1 MQSAPSRNIQLTTEI
16 KETEAQSKFFNERV
30 SQIETYFGDLCTEF
44 ISYTRRTA
52 KLRNNGDEL
61 SQILLNYSVNE
72 KINRTTARTLK
83 KFAELLSTLE
93 DYRHAEVDRLFA
105 KVVTPLSTYGDEVK
119 RIKASGSFMFNLQT
133 NIKVETA
140 ARKKEVSQLKRLGR
154 EPLRGTEERIN
165 VATRDALRSADALER
180 HVIQFEAKKLKG
192 LKVFYYSFC
201 KLFATSCVQVECLAP
216 FQNILTDFVH
226 IEMLWHAKALETLT
240 DAYNVVQSMQEEV
253 DLADFRN
260 TLFRSGTLAS
270 LDGDHLQASART
282 SNSQFSID
290 QPKSRSVPALNSS
303 PFGIRNR
310 HAEQQKE
317 NLVSS
322 SRPWL
327 LTSFPLNQPNSPNF
341 VTDHPQV
348 RGRNASKFDYR
359 EDDDDDDYDNELEDE
374 EDDEEEELSE
384 EEDEDDE
391 GGEEEEE
398 EEDNDLDEEE
408 EESDDQPPIRVSHKP
423 PVSATPLKSALKNSI
438 RTR

>member
-119 RIKASGSFMFNLQT
+119 RIKT

-192 LKVFYYSFC
+192 LK
-201 KLFATSCVQVECLAP
+201 
-216 FQNILTDFVH
+216 NILTDFVH

-270 LDGDHLQASART
+270 LDGDHLQASTRT

-303 PFGIRNR
+303 PSGIRNR

-322 SRPWL
+322 RPWL
-327 LTSFPLNQPNSPNF
+327 L
-341 VTDHPQV
+341 
-348 RGRNASKFDYR
+348 
-359 EDDDDDDYDNELEDE
+359 
-374 EDDEEEELSE
+374 
-384 EEDEDDE
+384 
-391 GGEEEEE
+391 
-398 EEDNDLDEEE
+398 
-408 EESDDQPPIRVSHKP
+408 IRCQ
-423 PVSATPLKSALKNSI
+423 
-438 RTR
+438 

>member
-1 MQSAPSRNIQLTTEI
+1 MQSTPSRNIQLTTEI

-30 SQIETYFGDLCTEF
+30 SQIETYFGDLCAEF
-44 ISYTRRTA
+44 INYTRRTA

-61 SQILLNYSVNE
+61 SKILLNYSVNE

-119 RIKASGSFMFNLQT
+119 RIKT

-165 VATRDALRSADALER
+165 IATRDALRSADALER

-192 LKVFYYSFC
+192 LK
-201 KLFATSCVQVECLAP
+201 
-216 FQNILTDFVH
+216 NILTDFVH

-240 DAYNVVQSMQEEV
+240 DAFNVVQSMQEEV

-270 LDGDHLQASART
+270 LDEDHLP
-282 SNSQFSID
+282 NSHFSLD

-303 PFGIRNR
+303 PSNIRSR
-310 HAEQQKE
+310 QAEQQKE
-317 NLVSS
+317 NLV
-322 SRPWL
+322 
-327 LTSFPLNQPNSPNF
+327 
-341 VTDHPQV
+341 
-348 RGRNASKFDYR
+348 RGRNASKLDYR
-359 EDDDDDDYDNELEDE
+359 DDDDYDNEMEE

-384 EEDEDDE
+384 EGDEDEDEEEGEEEEEDE
-391 GGEEEEE
+391 EEEEGDDPDEEEEE
-398 EEDNDLDEEE
+398 EED
-408 EESDDQPPIRVSHKP
+408 ESDDQPPIRVSHKP
-423 PVSATPLKSALKNSI
+423 PVSMTPLKSALKHSI